1 MGKIEDLEKA
11 RQVRG
16 KAGPKGSKKPGA
28 VGEPDSTLT
37 RRRCP
42 ICRKPAVQRFRPF
55 CSARCADIDLGRWI
69 GGDYR
74 VPGPPANALNSED
87 EEGGEGG

>member
-1 MGKIEDLEKA
+1 MGKVEHLDRA
-11 RQVRG
+11 RRARG
-16 KAGPKGSKKPGA
+16 KAGSKSGENPGA
-28 VGEPDSTLT
+28 AGKSESAAG

-55 CSARCADIDLGRWI
+55 CSAHCADIDLGRWI
-69 GGDYR
+69 GGNYR

-87 EEGGEGG
+87 EEGGEGS